1 MQLILRVL
9 VCRGFSICV
18 EVLQLVSITPDSV
31 RKRVNLTAV
40 DVPDDIV
47 NQFIQDA
54 VETIEIEA
62 DLSIDPANCTAAQAV
77 PIRNL
82 AAIYCACKVTGGS
95 ASGLNFR
102 VGDLSV
108 DESSSGGGSG
118 LSGSNLQFLMNEVQ
132 RFIDRFKT
140 DFRMV

>member
-1 MQLILRVL
+1 M
-9 VCRGFSICV
+9 
-18 EVLQLVSITPDSV
+18 VSITPDSV

-40 DVPDDIV
+40 DVPDDV
-47 NQFIQDA
+47 ANQFIQDA
-54 VETIEIEA
+54 VETIEIET
-62 DLSIDPANCTAAQAV
+62 DLSIDPANCTTAQAV

-95 ASGLNFR
+95 ASGLSFR

-118 LSGSNLQFLMNEVQ
+118 LSGGNLQFLMNEVQ
-132 RFIDRFKT
+132 RFIEKFRT